1 MIFIFVQ
8 KSMEFNFE
16 DKKFKIIVISAVST
30 VVLWV
35 WWYFAYQKF
44 FNKPVAPQ
52 QVEDTKTDTTTDQ
65 TETKE
70 EEKKDVKYVWEF
82 NEEMKEIIDSLS
94 TNYVQSFDAVIKWV
108 EWYDVIQEKTLI
120 ESKTARKFW
129 LNSLSK
135 VQIEYLY
142 NQNDVE
148 SMTQDNKQTEEV
160 KETEWEWEEAEEWSE
175 TTKKED
181 KKVEIKVDQTWK
193 KEWSYNWIKWDFD
206 WKINWL
212 FKFTNKHADQS
223 KNEETSIKLIANFAW
238 NEEKEDTS
246 IERFSLTTKNW
257 EIEELSRLDDYIF
270 AKKNLTLANEN
281 QLMKKL
287 SWYKVATSLR
297 SFIEWLKEANIF
309 NISKEPITQETKDTE
324 TKDTETKETTEE
336 IKDTETKT
344 DETKNTEETKNKDEN
359 KTTDETKTTD
369 EISKVEESKEVEATK
384 IESSWTWSN
393 EVEMKEDAKPVEEW
407 NVEENVEVKKDETKK
422 EETTW
427 DTEEVK
433 EETTWEISQVDTNTE
448 EVKYY
453 VSLNNEEFKAFFD
466 WKYKEIDSVLKLFW
480 VETTWLQDS
489 DYENAK
495 LDWEIV
501 KKWKDVVFT
510 INSFTLWKN
519 TITWTIS
526 NTEMN
531 LTINWNQYKI
541 MTGNNTL
548 TVDITKKE
556 TNEHTLI
563 KFTNPKDKAW
573 LFIQMKTTAWKW
585 LKKYVTTTKIQ
596 SLQTKWNEKLP
607 ALFKDSDKPTA
618 QIKLNQII
626 TDYSKILHNVSD
638 KYIQESK
645 NSNKQQNTNNT
656 QKTNNTQSNIQ
667 NTNKPTSNTQTNTD
681 KKQDTKTTDTNKNT
695 KDAKN
700 TKPTK

>member
-65 TETKE
+65 TQDQKE
-70 EEKKDVKYVWEF
+70 EEKKDTKNVWEF

-160 KETEWEWEEAEEWSE
+160 KETEWEWEESEEWSE
-175 TTKKED
+175 TTKKEE
-181 KKVEIKVDQTWK
+181 KKVEIKVDQSWK
-193 KEWSYNWIKWDFD
+193 KEWAYNWIKWDFD

-297 SFIEWLKEANIF
+297 SFIEWMKEANIF
-309 NISKEPITQETKDTE
+309 NISKEPITQETKETE
-324 TKDTETKETTEE
+324 TTSTEKNKTTEE

-344 DETKNTEETKNKDEN
+344 DETKNTEETKTIDEN
-359 KTTDETKTTD
+359 KTSDEL
-369 EISKVEESKEVEATK
+369 SKVEESKEVEATK

-393 EVEMKEDAKPVEEW
+393 EIEMKEDAKQVEEW
-407 NVEENVEVKKDETKK
+407 KVEENVEVKKDEANTTTTDTEENKDK
-422 EETTW
+422 EETT
-427 DTEEVK
+427 
-433 EETTWEISQVDTNTE
+433 EISQVDTNTE

-453 VSLNNEEFKAFFD
+453 VALNNEEFKAFFD

-480 VETTWLQDS
+480 VETAWLQDA

-519 TITWTIS
+519 TITWIIT

-556 TNEHTLI
+556 NNEHTLI

-638 KYIQESK
+638 KFIQESK
-645 NSNKQQNTNNT
+645 NTNKQQNTTQNTT
-656 QKTNNTQSNIQ
+656 QKTNTQQS
-667 NTNKPTSNTQTNTD
+667 NTD
-681 KKQDTKTTDTNKNT
+681 KKQDTKTTNVSKDT
-695 KDAKN
+695 KDTKN

>member
-1 MIFIFVQ
+1 
-8 KSMEFNFE
+8 MEFNFN
-16 DKKFKIIVISAVST
+16 DKNFKIIVISAVST

-52 QVEDTKTDTTTDQ
+52 QVEKTTDTTTDE
-65 TETKE
+65 TETKQTE
-70 EEKKDVKYVWEF
+70 EEKKNVKNVWEF

-160 KETEWEWEEAEEWSE
+160 SKDAAEWEWEEADTEWTE
-175 TTKKED
+175 WTKKEE
-181 KKVEIKVDQTWK
+181 KKVEIKIEQNWK
-193 KEWSYNWIKWDFD
+193 KEWAYNWIKWDFD
-206 WKINWL
+206 WKLNWL

-223 KNEETSIKLIANFAW
+223 KNEDTSIKLIANFAW

-246 IERFSLTTKNW
+246 IERFSLNTKNW

-309 NISKEPITQETKDTE
+309 TISKEPIVQEETKETEIKDTE
-324 TKDTETKETTEE
+324 TSSTEENKDTETKEY
-336 IKDTETKT
+336 KDTEVKTEENKDTQETKT
-344 DETKNTEETKNKDEN
+344 NDETKS
-359 KTTDETKTTD
+359 TDEL
-369 EISKVEESKEVEATK
+369 SKVEESKEVEATK

-393 EVEMKEDAKPVEEW
+393 EVEMKEDAKTVEEKT
-407 NVEENVEVKKDETKK
+407 EGNVEVKKDEATTEKK
-422 EETTW
+422 DETTTETKETN
-427 DTEEVK
+427 DT

-453 VSLNNEEFKAFFD
+453 VSLNKEEFKAFFD

-519 TITWTIS
+519 TITWTIT

-541 MTGNNTL
+541 TTWNNL
-548 TVDITKKE
+548 TVTIHKKE
-556 TNEHTLI
+556 NNEHTTI
-563 KFTNPKDKAW
+563 RFTNPKDKAW

-607 ALFKDSDKPTA
+607 ALFKESDKSTA

-626 TDYSKILHNVSD
+626 TDYSKILHKTSD
-638 KYIQESK
+638 SYIQESK
-645 NSNKQQNTNNT
+645 NSNTQNTNKQPNT
-656 QKTNNTQSNIQ
+656 TQNKTNTSNTQSN
-667 NTNKPTSNTQTNTD
+667 TN
-681 KKQDTKTTDTNKNT
+681 KKQDTTKTNEQKNT
-695 KDAKN
+695 KDTKDTKN

>member
-1 MIFIFVQ
+1 
-8 KSMEFNFE
+8 MEFNFE
-16 DKKFKIIVISAVST
+16 DKKFKIIVISAVSI

-65 TETKE
+65 TQDQKE
-70 EEKKDVKYVWEF
+70 EEKKDVKNVWEF

-160 KETEWEWEEAEEWSE
+160 KESEWEWEESEEWSE

-193 KEWSYNWIKWDFD
+193 KEWAYNWIKWDFD

-246 IERFSLTTKNW
+246 IERFSLNTKNW

-297 SFIEWLKEANIF
+297 SFIEWMKEANIF

-324 TKDTETKETTEE
+324 TTSTEENKTTEE

-344 DETKNTEETKNKDEN
+344 DETKSTDETKNTEETKTTDEN
-359 KTTDETKTTD
+359 KTSD

-393 EVEMKEDAKPVEEW
+393 EVEMKENAKPVEEW
-407 NVEENVEVKKDETKK
+407 KVEENVEVKKDEATTTSTDTEENKDK
-422 EETTW
+422 EETT
-427 DTEEVK
+427 
-433 EETTWEISQVDTNTE
+433 EISQVDTNTE

-480 VETTWLQDS
+480 VETAWLQDS

-519 TITWTIS
+519 TITWTIT

-541 MTGNNTL
+541 MTENNTL

-573 LFIQMKTTAWKW
+573 LFIQMKTTSWKW

-626 TDYSKILHNVSD
+626 TDYSKILHNISD

-645 NSNKQQNTNNT
+645 NANTKNNTTQNTNKQPSNTQNAT
-656 QKTNNTQSNIQ
+656 QKTNTQS
-667 NTNKPTSNTQTNTD
+667 NTD
-681 KKQDTKTTDTNKNT
+681 KKQDTKTTNVSNKTTDT
-695 KDAKN
+695 KN

>member
-44 FNKPVAPQ
+44 FNKPVVPQ

-65 TETKE
+65 TQDQKE
-70 EEKKDVKYVWEF
+70 EEKKDTKNVWEF

-160 KETEWEWEEAEEWSE
+160 KETEWEWEESEEWSE
-175 TTKKED
+175 TTKKEE
-181 KKVEIKVDQTWK
+181 KKVEIKVDQSWK
-193 KEWSYNWIKWDFD
+193 KEWAYNWIKWDFD

-212 FKFTNKHADQS
+212 FKFTNKHADQT

-246 IERFSLTTKNW
+246 IERFSLNTKNW

-297 SFIEWLKEANIF
+297 SFIEWMKEANIF
-309 NISKEPITQETKDTE
+309 NISKEPITQETKETE
-324 TKDTETKETTEE
+324 TKDTENKGTTEENKTTEE
-336 IKDTETKT
+336 IKDTETKNT
-344 DETKNTEETKNKDEN
+344 DETKNTEETK
-359 KTTDETKTTD
+359 TTDENKTTD

-393 EVEMKEDAKPVEEW
+393 EVEMKEEAKPVEEW
-407 NVEENVEVKKDETKK
+407 KVEENVEVKK
-422 EETTW
+422 EEANTSTW
-427 DTEEVK
+427 DTEKVKDK

-480 VETTWLQDS
+480 VETTWLQDA

-519 TITWTIS
+519 TITWTIT

-541 MTGNNTL
+541 MTWNNTL

-556 TNEHTLI
+556 NNEHTLI
-563 KFTNPKDKAW
+563 KFTNQKDKAW

-645 NSNKQQNTNNT
+645 NANTKNNT
-656 QKTNNTQSNIQ
+656 TQ
-667 NTNKPTSNTQTNTD
+667 NTNKQTPNNTQNTNKQPSNTD
-681 KKQDTKTTDTNKNT
+681 KKQDIKTTNVSNKTTDT
-695 KDAKN
+695 KN

>member
-70 EEKKDVKYVWEF
+70 EEKKDTKNVWEF
-82 NEEMKEIIDSLS
+82 NEEIKEIIDSLS

-160 KETEWEWEEAEEWSE
+160 KEDSEWEESEEWSE

-181 KKVEIKVDQTWK
+181 KKVEIKVDQSWK
-193 KEWSYNWIKWDFD
+193 KEWAYNWIKWDFD

-297 SFIEWLKEANIF
+297 SFIEWMKEANIF
-309 NISKEPITQETKDTE
+309 NISKEPITQETKETE
-324 TKDTETKETTEE
+324 TKETKETTEE

-344 DETKNTEETKNKDEN
+344 DETKNTEETKSSEEN
-359 KTTDETKTTD
+359 KTSDENKTTD

-407 NVEENVEVKKDETKK
+407 KVEENVEVKKDEATK

-427 DTEEVK
+427 ETKEENK
-433 EETTWEISQVDTNTE
+433 SEETTEISQVDTNTE

-480 VETTWLQDS
+480 VETDWLQDA

-519 TITWTIS
+519 TITWTIT
-526 NTEMN
+526 NTKMN

-556 TNEHTLI
+556 NNEHTLI

-645 NSNKQQNTNNT
+645 NSNTKNNTTQNKTNTSNT
-656 QKTNNTQSNIQ
+656 QKT
-667 NTNKPTSNTQTNTD
+667 NTQTNTD
-681 KKQDTKTTDTNKNT
+681 KKQDTKTTNVSKDT
-695 KDAKN
+695 KDTKN

>member
-70 EEKKDVKYVWEF
+70 EEKKDVKNVWEF

-193 KEWSYNWIKWDFD
+193 KEWAYNWIKWDFD

-297 SFIEWLKEANIF
+297 SFIEWMKEANIF
-309 NISKEPITQETKDTE
+309 NISKEPITQETKETE
-324 TKDTETKETTEE
+324 TKDTEENKTTEE

-344 DETKNTEETKNKDEN
+344 DETKNTEETKTTDEN
-359 KTTDETKTTD
+359 KTSEETKTSD
-369 EISKVEESKEVEATK
+369 ELSKVEESKEVEATK

-407 NVEENVEVKKDETKK
+407 KVEENVEVKKDEATK

-519 TITWTIS
+519 TITWTIT

-645 NSNKQQNTNNT
+645 NSNTKNNT
-656 QKTNNTQSNIQ
+656 TQ
-667 NTNKPTSNTQTNTD
+667 NTNKQTNTTQNTNKQPSNTQANTD
-681 KKQDTKTTDTNKNT
+681 KKQDTKTTNVSNKTTDT
-695 KDAKN
+695 KN